1 MSSTNVIVNINS
13 IEDIGKISDDTKY
26 INLSIDKVDTKVIDY
41 FLLHGQNYMY
51 ADLIGDRC
59 GFIYVSYDTFKRSE
73 KCIDDIIDMMPSHI
87 TDIEKVRYIYI
98 KLGKMMSLDINT
110 IDTKNDT
117 LSFAMISTIN
127 NIWGSLD
134 VRRCSS
140 TSTSK
145 IFMYL
150 CSRIGIKSE
159 LVSSSIK
166 GNVANKI
173 SIQDNYIIADLFN
186 DISYI
191 QGNFITHY
199 FDNYNSD
206 EVIDKKI
213 GYITSHYSDYY
224 IDKAL
229 GKINYT
235 DIEAPYK
242 ILSLTEKII
251 NISMIGSYELGSIYR
266 YIFDKYCPNYDIRIN
281 NFYVF
286 DGNKEH
292 FIVISYDDNYY
303 FYNYTKKAFTRVSYN
318 DIYSNFENK
327 KIGLYNGEDFSFNK
341 EGVVMK

>member
-73 KCIDDIIDMMPSHI
+73 KCIDDIIDMMPSL
-87 TDIEKVRYIYI
+87 TMDIEKVRYIYI

-134 VRRCSS
+134 MRRCSS
-140 TSTSK
+140 TSTGK

-251 NISMIGSYELGSIYR
+251 DISMIGSYELGSIYR

-286 DGNKEH
+286 DGNREH

-303 FYNYTKKAFTRVSYN
+303 FYNYTKKAFTRVSYD

>member
-1 MSSTNVIVNINS
+1 MSSMNVIVNINS

-26 INLSIDKVDTKVIDY
+26 INLSIDKVDINVIDY

-51 ADLIGDRC
+51 AELIGDRC

-134 VRRCSS
+134 MRRCSS

-286 DGNKEH
+286 DGNREH

-303 FYNYTKKAFTRVSYN
+303 FYNYTKKAFTRVSYD

>member
-1 MSSTNVIVNINS
+1 MSSMNVIVNINS

-26 INLSIDKVDTKVIDY
+26 INLSIDKVDINVIDY

-51 ADLIGDRC
+51 AELIGDRC

-110 IDTKNDT
+110 IDTKNDDV
-117 LSFAMISTIN
+117 SFAMISTIN

-134 VRRCSS
+134 MRKCSS
-140 TSTSK
+140 ISTGK

-150 CSRIGIKSE
+150 CSRIGVKSE
-159 LVSSSIK
+159 LVSSSIN
-166 GNVANKI
+166 GNMANKI

-235 DIEAPYK
+235 DIETPYK

-251 NISMIGSYELGSIYR
+251 DISMIGSYELGSIYR

-286 DGNKEH
+286 DGNREH

-327 KIGLYNGEDFSFNK
+327 KIGLYNGEDFLFNK